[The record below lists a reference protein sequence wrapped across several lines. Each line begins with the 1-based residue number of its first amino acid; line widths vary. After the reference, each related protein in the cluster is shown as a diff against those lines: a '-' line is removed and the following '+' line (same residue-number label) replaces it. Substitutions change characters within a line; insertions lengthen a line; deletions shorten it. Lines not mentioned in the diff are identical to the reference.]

1 MTEDRRQR
9 TEGRRRS
16 AEGTV
21 IIGLPSSVV
30 CRRPFVVLALL
41 SLVFATGCRNR
52 ALEQAQRE
60 TREARATVEK
70 LKFSVNQA
78 AEEIATAKEELSSVR
93 RNRDDLQKQV
103 DQLMR
108 ERDQASTFAQQA
120 QEAISKLTT
129 QESGQKS
136 VTAAL
141 EKQITELKT
150 LVEDQQKL
158 IEQLKGAAGQPVTAT
173 AQATEKP
180 PTPDPN
186 EKPCPCAF
194 RHRRRREPVPPSVDE
209 ATSFFV
215 FNLGLGIYSVRCP
228 GCGPASLHA
237 G

>member
-9 TEGRRRS
+9 TEDRRRS
-16 AEGTV
+16 AEGTA

-30 CRRPFVVLALL
+30 CRRPFVVFALL
-41 SLVFATGCRNR
+41 PLVFATGCRNR

-60 TREARATVEK
+60 TREAKATVEK

-78 AEEIATAKEELSSVR
+78 AEEIATGKEELSSVR

-120 QEAISKLTT
+120 QEAISRLTT
-129 QESGQKS
+129 RESS
-136 VTAAL
+136 RTSITAAL
-141 EKQITELKT
+141 EKQIAELKI

-158 IEQLKGAAGQPVTAT
+158 IDRLQKEAAGQPATAT
-173 AQATEKP
+173 AQATDKP

-186 EKPCPCAF
+186 EKP
-194 RHRRRREPVPPSVDE
+194 
-209 ATSFFV
+209 
-215 FNLGLGIYSVRCP
+215 
-228 GCGPASLHA
+228 
-237 G
+237 